1 MGRLSCVST
10 INMNSLLA
18 FALVTMVAGGAAD
31 HGAPLAV
38 VGHGHGG
45 GFGGHGGHGS
55 YAPPH
60 YTFEY
65 GVDAPGSQHGGKY
78 GGYTGPLHFGHTENK
93 DGYSTKGHYYVD
105 LPDGRRQVVNY
116 HVADEYS
123 GYVADVKYETGHGGH
138 APVVHA
144 AGYGGHGGVHH

>member
-10 INMNSLLA
+10 IKMNFLLA
-18 FALVTMVAGGAAD
+18 FALGTMVAGVAAD
-31 HGAPLAV
+31 HGAPHAV

-60 YTFEY
+60 YSFEY
-65 GVDAPGSQHGGKY
+65 GVDAPGGNHGGKY
-78 GGYTGPLHFGHTENK
+78 GGYSGPLHFGHTENK

-138 APVVHA
+138 APVHA
-144 AGYGGHGGVHH
+144 AGYAGHGGAHN

>member
-10 INMNSLLA
+10 INMNSFLA
-18 FALVTMVAGGAAD
+18 FALGTMVAGGAAD
-31 HGAPLAV
+31 DGASHAV
-38 VGHGHGG
+38 VGHGG

-65 GVDAPGSQHGGKY
+65 GVDAPGGQHGGKY
-78 GGYTGPLHFGHTENK
+78 GGYSGPLHFGHTENK

-138 APVVHA
+138 A
-144 AGYGGHGGVHH
+144 AGYGGHGGAHN